1 MKISFLSIIFIVG
14 IFTQSLTNTSINTS
28 ISDNDTERV
37 VFLNVSETLHSIDTK
52 FESIIYENSGG
63 CDTGVCSCR
72 FIDCTD
78 QGEDTEL
85 CWVEF
90 EICMCVEH
98 QVCEHP

>member
-14 IFTQSLTNTSINTS
+14 IFTQSFTNTSINTS

-63 CDTGVCSCR
+63 CDTGVCSCV
-72 FIDCTD
+72 FIACDD
-78 QGEDTEL
+78 AGGEN
-85 CWVEF
+85 CWEIF
-90 EICMCVEH
+90 EYCMCQEH
-98 QVCEHP
+98 EICEHP